1 MDIAGRDCTQ
11 YLQKTL
17 MDEAVYL
24 FRSAEFEISR
34 DLKERY
40 CRVSQNYEKDIKNQ
54 TGYSQVKHTLPDGQ
68 IIDINSQQIRVP
80 EILFNPGMVGTDE
93 DGIHQMLADSLRKSD
108 IDLRDELS
116 KNIFLS
122 GGGSMFPGIASRV
135 QDEVQ
140 MLIPPE
146 ARALVRAERHRKYGA
161 FIGAAMVAALPTFD
175 DSKYITR
182 RELHEYGPS
191 IIHRKSF

>member
-1 MDIAGRDCTQ
+1 
-11 YLQKTL
+11 

-54 TGYSQVKHTLPDGQ
+54 TGYSQGKILKHTILSHYRFFSIFEFYTVKHTLPDGQ

-93 DGIHQMLADSLRKSD
+93 DGIHQMLA
-108 IDLRDELS
+108 
-116 KNIFLS
+116 
-122 GGGSMFPGIASRV
+122 GS
-135 QDEVQ
+135 
-140 MLIPPE
+140 
-146 ARALVRAERHRKYGA
+146 
-161 FIGAAMVAALPTFD
+161 
-175 DSKYITR
+175 
-182 RELHEYGPS
+182 
-191 IIHRKSF
+191 

>member
-1 MDIAGRDCTQ
+1 MKKMQSPSKI
-11 YLQKTL
+11 
-17 MDEAVYL
+17 
-24 FRSAEFEISR
+24 FS
-34 DLKERY
+34 
-40 CRVSQNYEKDIKNQ
+40 
-54 TGYSQVKHTLPDGQ
+54 
-68 IIDINSQQIRVP
+68 
-80 EILFNPGMVGTDE
+80 
-93 DGIHQMLADSLRKSD
+93 DSLRKSD

-161 FIGAAMVAALPTFD
+161 FIENVQKIWNETF
-175 DSKYITR
+175 K
-182 RELHEYGPS
+182 H
-191 IIHRKSF
+191 